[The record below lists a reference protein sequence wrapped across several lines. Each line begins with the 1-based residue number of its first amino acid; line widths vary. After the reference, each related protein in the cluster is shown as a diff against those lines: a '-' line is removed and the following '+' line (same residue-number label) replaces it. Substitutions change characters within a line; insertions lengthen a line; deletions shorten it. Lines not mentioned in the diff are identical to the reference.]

1 MMIQRCCNPS
11 CAAYKSYGA
20 LGISVCERWLA
31 ADGFANFFADLGPQ
45 SVPGTGLRRLDLQGH
60 FEPGNVEWGDTR
72 SKHLLTY
79 EGRTLSLAGWA
90 AELGINENTLRERFR
105 RRWPVHAILNC
116 FIANRDHLARYRSRK
131 KSESGK
137 IGAAARY

>member
-1 MMIQRCCNPS
+1 M
-11 CAAYKSYGA
+11 
-20 LGISVCERWLA
+20 A

-45 SVPGTGLRRLDLQGH
+45 PFAGAGLCRLDLQGP

-79 EGRTLSLAGWA
+79 KGRTFSLAGWA
-90 AELGINENTLRERFR
+90 AELGINERTLRERLR

-116 FIANRDHLARYRSRK
+116 FIANRDHLAKYRSRK
-131 KSESGK
+131 K
-137 IGAAARY
+137 I